1 MKDVDN
7 KQHKRV
13 TLGISLA
20 LISSLIFA
28 FVPNFAKIALDS
40 GVSLFFLVISRYAI
54 GALVLVFVMQLT
66 RKKLRGL
73 SSEQIF
79 RIVISGFSACAL
91 ISLTYHAVEYLDVG
105 VVMIVLYCFP
115 IGVAVVLQIQEKQQ
129 LLKKQWLFM
138 ALAVLG
144 LSVMLADKNFDLNI
158 YGLAIS
164 FLGLIFFIAF
174 IITAADLSD
183 EIGAISFNFYI
194 SLIGIILLTLVYISP
209 LEITVSISKNLIGH
223 FSIIGNGIFYIFSWV
238 IFFESSRI
246 LGATRTSVIACSEP
260 LFAALLAIPL
270 LGQKLSVVE
279 WFGFSVAL
287 VSLYMFEKKSA
298 N

>member
-1 MKDVDN
+1 MNDVDN

-79 RIVISGFSACAL
+79 PIVISGFSACAV

-129 LLKKQWLFM
+129 LLKKQWFFM

-164 FLGLIFFIAF
+164 FLGLIFFICTGLYAF
-174 IITAADLSD
+174 FTIQERLNKLETADTLFQADLLKKA
-183 EIGAISFNFYI
+183 EQE
-194 SLIGIILLTLVYISP
+194 P
-209 LEITVSISKNLIGH
+209 KNLEMYMLIEHLAGQIE
-223 FSIIGNGIFYIFSWV
+223 SIEKEIEASRYNKVNIDHLKEQVDMLQKKING
-238 IFFESSRI
+238 
-246 LGATRTSVIACSEP
+246 T
-260 LFAALLAIPL
+260 
-270 LGQKLSVVE
+270 
-279 WFGFSVAL
+279 
-287 VSLYMFEKKSA
+287 